1 MSATSA
7 EIHAKLDH
15 PVVDCDGH
23 MIEHMPVFL
32 DFLKQVAGPD
42 IVKRYTES
50 MRNSRESMWYTL
62 TEEQLK
68 DYRLQRPPFWAFP
81 SKNTEDRATA
91 MLPKL
96 LRSRL
101 DEFGFDFSIVY
112 PTYGFF
118 LLDELDDELRQA
130 GCRAQNT
137 MVADIFGEVKDR
149 LTPAASIPTNT
160 PEEGIAELEYAVNEL
175 GLKAAMIASLNFR
188 QIEAGPPGV
197 SDSGERAY
205 WVDNLALDAAYD
217 YDPFWQAC
225 MDLGVAPTAHSR
237 VQGHG
242 WRRSTSS
249 YMYNQIGHFAEAGA
263 AFGRALFF
271 GGVTNRFPDLNFAI
285 LEGGVGWAMTL
296 FATLVEVYHKRGGEG
311 LKRLDPNTLDRDMMA
326 KLFDE
331 YGGERLAGTYGN
343 EEHLGYA
350 STSFN
355 AVIDKADS
363 RLFDEFTAA
372 GITRAEDI
380 VDRFVDR
387 IWFGCEADD
396 IMIPHALRPSG
407 VPFDARLKATFGSDY
422 GHWDVSD
429 MAGIL
434 AESYE
439 MVEDGRADETG
450 FRDFTFANPVSLH
463 AGMNPNFFKGT
474 VVEEDV
480 DTFLAEEANKKPA
493 VAAE

>member
-1 MSATSA
+1 MAATSA
-7 EIHAKLDH
+7 DIHAKLDH

-23 MIEHMPVFL
+23 MIEHIPVFL

-42 IVKRYTES
+42 LVTRYTES
-50 MRNSRESMWYTL
+50 MRTSRETMWYTL
-62 TEEQLK
+62 SEEQLK

-91 MLPKL
+91 MLPRL
-96 LRSRL
+96 LRKRL
-101 DEFGFDFSIVY
+101 DEFGFDFSVVY

-137 MVADIFGEVKDR
+137 MMADIFGEAKDR
-149 LTPAASIPTNT
+149 LTPAAAIPTNT
-160 PEEGIAELEYAVNEL
+160 PEEGIAELEYVVNEL

-205 WVDNLALDAAYD
+205 WVDNLALDAEYD
-217 YDPFWQAC
+217 YDPFWQKC
-225 MDLGVAPTAHSR
+225 IDLGIAPTAHSR

-263 AFGRALFF
+263 AFARGLFF
-271 GGVTNRFPDLNFAI
+271 GGVTYRFPNLNFAI
-285 LEGGVGWAMTL
+285 LEGGVGWAITL
-296 FATLVEVYHKRGGEG
+296 FATLVEVYGKRSGEG
-311 LKRLDPNTLDRDMMA
+311 LSRLDPKALDRDLMA

-331 YGGERLAGTYGN
+331 YGGERLAGTYGA
-343 EEHLGYA
+343 EEYLGYA
-350 STSFN
+350 STSF
-355 AVIDKADS
+355 AGVVDKADS
-363 RLFDEFTAA
+363 RLLDEFSVA
-372 GITRAEDI
+372 GVGKAED
-380 VDRFVDR
+380 VVARFADRL
-387 IWFGCEADD
+387 WFGCEADD
-396 IMIPHALRPSG
+396 VMIPHALRPSG

-422 GHWDVSD
+422 GHWDVSN

-434 AESYE
+434 AEAYE
-439 MVEDGRADETG
+439 MVEDGRLDAAG
-450 FRDFTFANPVSLH
+450 FRDFTFTNPVTLH
-463 AGMNPNFFKGT
+463 AGMNPDFFKGT
-474 VVEEDV
+474 VVEDAV
-480 DTFLAEEANKKPA
+480 DRLLAEEAASAKTT
-493 VAAE
+493 AAA